1 MAVSVRFTGLAGL
14 RTELLQIPEAMEQS
28 AIRQMSQFAYDAAF
42 RDASSHNRTGSLVR
56 SLYNRAIPRGRE
68 VGHDPQVAPHAIF
81 VLFGTRPH
89 KIRPRD
95 KKALRWVGA
104 GGRFAFAKEVNH
116 PGYIGDSYL
125 FRAADNAIR
134 QFNQI
139 INQAT
144 NEAR

>member
-28 AIRQMSQFAYDAAF
+28 AIRQMSQIAYGAAF
-42 RDASSHNRTGSLVR
+42 RDASSHNRTGALVR

-68 VGHDPQVAPHAIF
+68 VGHDPQVSPHAIY

-89 KIRPRD
+89 KIMPKD

-104 GGRFAFAKEVNH
+104 GGGFMFAKGVNH
-116 PGYIGDSYL
+116 PGYIGDNYL
-125 FRAADNAIR
+125 YRAADDAIR

-139 INQAT
+139 INTAT
-144 NEAR
+144 QEAR